1 MKKIG
6 FLIFI
11 AAIVLGVLLANV
23 ASFGRVS
30 GSFIDFSFD
39 RGIKGSGVTKKEARE
54 VSDFRSVDV
63 SSVFQVEITAQKD
76 YAVEVE
82 ADDNLLQHIRTEVS
96 GGTLRITSD
105 KSLKPS
111 SPIRVRISA
120 PDIEGIEASGASRV
134 SLSNVK
140 NSKLAVDA
148 SGVAKIEIA
157 GETSDLQVDVSGASN
172 IDAEN
177 LAAENAIVDASGASH
192 VSVNVLNELR
202 TDASGASKIR
212 YTGSPK
218 NVEKNT
224 SGASSVKQK

>member
-11 AAIVLGVLLANV
+11 GAVILGVVLANV

-39 RGIKGSGVTKKEARE
+39 RGIKGSGNVAKESRE
-54 VSDFRSVDV
+54 VSGFRSVDV
-63 SSVFQVEITAQKD
+63 GGVFQVEITAQKE
-76 YAVEVE
+76 YALEIE
-82 ADDNLLQHIRTEVS
+82 ADDNLLQHIKTEVR
-96 GGTLRITSD
+96 GGTLHIHSNE
-105 KSLKPS
+105 SLKPQ
-111 SPIRVRISA
+111 SPILVRISA
-120 PDIEGIEASGASRV
+120 PDIEGIEASGASKV
-134 SLSNVK
+134 SLANVK

-148 SGVAKIEIA
+148 SGVAKIDVN
-157 GETSDLQVDVSGASN
+157 GETSTLQIDISGASKV
-172 IDAEN
+172 DAEN
-177 LAAENAIVDASGASH
+177 LKAENAVVDASGASN

-202 TDASGASKIR
+202 TEASGASKIR